1 MCFIY
6 DVLYILHTPLNFLNS
21 LVSRIQHIGKTFD
34 TFEWFAWKEI
44 SSKHKRH
51 VLWGTPTTSALPIPS
66 HLPQEAPAIEEPTVE
81 NTREAQL
88 LREVTNNTPG
98 FSAKQH
104 FVCNSPHLCS
114 NRSLNTYYH
123 RNDNSLYMFMI
134 HDY

>member
-104 FVCNSPHLCS
+104 GHEDCGLGKLFVLFVTHPISVQ
-114 NRSLNTYYH
+114 
-123 RNDNSLYMFMI
+123 I
-134 HDY
+134 GA